1 MFRCV
6 VIVAGASLAL
16 AGCGNGA
23 ESDSTSAVSAS
34 AAAPSSSAVA
44 SPPAS
49 SPSVEVPASGGAS
62 GSTSPST
69 ATEAATT
76 PARPGSAEV
85 PVDPAGFRNTGGAG
99 EGYFLTSPS
108 GNVSC
113 GLFPNGSTAGF
124 VGCQAVTS
132 VPPDSGPTC
141 SNADNDKYAVRVE
154 PTGAVHFCTTQG
166 IYTAQN
172 APVLKYGQILT
183 VGDASCVSRE
193 EGISCLLAN
202 SNAFVLSRD
211 ANQTY

>member
-1 MFRCV
+1 M
-6 VIVAGASLAL
+6 
-16 AGCGNGA
+16 
-23 ESDSTSAVSAS
+23 TS
-34 AAAPSSSAVA
+34 PI
-44 SPPAS
+44 
-49 SPSVEVPASGGAS
+49 EVPASGAADAS
-62 GSTSPST
+62 MPPMTSS
-69 ATEAATT
+69 AAGAATT

-85 PVDPAGFRNTGGAG
+85 PVDPSGFRNTGGAG
-99 EGYFLTSPS
+99 EGYFLNSPS

-132 VPPDSGPTC
+132 VSPASGPTC

-154 PTGAVHFCTTQG
+154 STGAVHFCTTQG
-166 IYTAQN
+166 MYTAQN
-172 APVLKYGQILT
+172 APVLEYGQILT

>member
-1 MFRCV
+1 MFRYV
-6 VIVAGASLAL
+6 VLVAGVSLVL
-16 AGCGNGA
+16 TGCRNGA
-23 ESDSTSAVSAS
+23 ETESTPTVSAT
-34 AAAPSSSAVA
+34 AAAPSSSAA
-44 SPPAS
+44 TSPAETP
-49 SPSVEVPASGGAS
+49 PGEVPTSGAANA
-62 GSTSPST
+62 TSPMT
-69 ATEAATT
+69 ATGAATT

-85 PVDPAGFRNTGGAG
+85 PVDPAGFRGTGGAG
-99 EGYFLTSPS
+99 EGYFLTAPS

-132 VPPDSGPTC
+132 VPPASGPTC
-141 SNADNDKYAVRVE
+141 SNADNDMYAVRLE

-172 APVLKYGQILT
+172 APVLEYGQILT

-202 SNAFVLSRD
+202 ANAFLISRD